1 MWTCDEVARAA
12 CAVCSGRSV
21 LTTPASRGAKHHH
34 HHHDDDDDDE
44 VKTEQHLNE
53 LRLRNK
59 IIDESGVNA
68 SSVTVASE

>member
-1 MWTCDEVARAA
+1 M
-12 CAVCSGRSV
+12 
-21 LTTPASRGAKHHH
+21 TPASRGAKHHH
-34 HHHDDDDDDE
+34 HHDDDDDDDDDE

-59 IIDESGVNA
+59 IIDQSGVNA

>member
-1 MWTCDEVARAA
+1 MRLRGRRVQCVVVAQFSRRRRA
-12 CAVCSGRSV
+12 SQ
-21 LTTPASRGAKHHH
+21 GANHHH
-34 HHHDDDDDDE
+34 HHHDDDDDNDDE

-59 IIDESGVNA
+59 IIDQSGVNA